1 MVVFRISSC
10 RFIND
15 LSGTG
20 AAMYGGRWNGLGT
33 HMVYTAGSA
42 SLAMLESLVHFGGRI
57 VGDYCQLALEI
68 PEERIEELKED
79 ILPGNWRESPPPDML
94 KTFGNQFI
102 TEGKAL
108 VLKVPSVLVP
118 DEANFLL
125 NPEHPDFKKV
135 RILVHS
141 KVRFDERLLKKT

>member
-1 MVVFRISSC
+1 MIVFRISNC

-20 AAMYGGRWNGLGT
+20 AALYGGRWNGLGT
-33 HMVYTAGSA
+33 HIVYTAGSA

-68 PEERIEELKED
+68 PDDGIGELKENT
-79 ILPGNWRESPPPDML
+79 LPPNWRESPAPDIL

-102 TEGKAL
+102 NEGKVL

-118 DEANFLL
+118 DESNFLI

-135 RILVHS
+135 RILVQS
-141 KVRFDERLLKKT
+141 KIKFDERLLKKA

>member
-68 PEERIEELKED
+68 PDEEIEELKES
-79 ILPGNWRESPPPDML
+79 ILPLNWRENPAPDIL

-125 NPEHPDFKKV
+125 NPEHPEFKKV

-141 KVRFDERLLKKT
+141 KIKFDERLLKKA

>member
-20 AAMYGGRWNGLGT
+20 AALYGGRWNGLGT

-68 PEERIEELKED
+68 PDEGIEELKENT
-79 ILPGNWRESPPPDML
+79 LPANWRESPAPDSL
-94 KTFGNQFI
+94 KIFGNQFI
-102 TEGKAL
+102 NEGKAL

-118 DEANFLL
+118 NESNFLL

-135 RILVHS
+135 RILVQS
-141 KVRFDERLLKKT
+141 KVKFDERLLKKA